1 MGKYIP
7 VLSSEEIKKRKL
19 LEDLLDIKNFLQSF
33 SLKYGVPVMDIY
45 DALYSLL
52 ESKEMTKSLFV
63 LSHILRELVQSMII
77 MENREIETQCEVFLM
92 EKVSIEDIEKIKHC
106 CGFGDGFSLKSDEQ
120 TILWKGCDFDGH
132 KIPRLRKAFP
142 RLDWEGAV
150 SRIDKE
156 IKSQSAPM
164 NYLGLY
170 LSKYSPLEE
179 AEIKAIV
186 SSLDS
191 IVNEDLSD
199 WAHVRYGTYSKKQIE
214 SKDFYQ
220 DLDAILKALLNCAKA
235 ELKAFSRSD
244 MIDEILINNRDI
256 KPLWSL
262 IQKDPLQKEYF
273 LRNLGE
279 EYFVKLKL
287 LHVFQNIPN
296 VDEEEFLPVNCYWPE
311 GLYLLKISSTQSE
324 EVLKVLEVI
333 DFGDHQNYRAKE
345 IYINIIL
352 SLYEQNLDITSLV
365 NRIFKER
372 WITNQFVGILGLYPL
387 KELIKKLVE
396 KGTYDGMGDLVGEVC
411 GVKKVIKTVANQEK
425 YGYKN
430 PEPLLRDNLVIDIL
444 KSLQDWTHDTSVLK
458 ALKDNLCDYTEEEM
472 SRKSY
477 SSGLD
482 DFSYISKP
490 DLEDFTNEYY
500 DYGDELINTVIKLAM
515 NLLADKDPEIVEKTL
530 TPRNDYSIFRRIRMI
545 LYSKNPSINSD
556 IIAEYLIK
564 EFGNEHVRYEYFL
577 MLKESFVYIK
587 EDKRTELFLK
597 VKEFSHDDSNKF
609 YLARFFNAIEA
620 LITEGERN
628 TYKVYLDLNKSYNEP
643 TVTSYSR
650 TAKDSSPYTMEEI
663 SELSIKEVFLKI
675 IDFTEVENAEWI
687 DKPTEDGFIG
697 YLKSDYNQRPEEYWN
712 HRDKLETI
720 YKKPKIFQAFIEL
733 FLQGD
738 LSPEDFEEICTIISN
753 FIKFA
758 IDQTEDIKEL
768 YYIFYSILQAL
779 KKYIEKGKAVDYD
792 ALDSV
797 LKTLLGMV
805 DSLDV
810 EDINMEDFYSK
821 SVNTIEGSVYHC
833 YFALLT
839 NKNTG
844 EIIRNRIEK
853 YLTLLLTEDRDSI
866 INSVAGY
873 YFLYLGDEFNMLI
886 KNRLFLNKKTLF
898 SVWSGFLLMNTIYKK
913 DFKNMVDCYW
923 FVIDHFENFQ
933 KYKFEDMIAHRFYE
947 FITLG
952 YLFFSSSYT
961 EGLFSTMFEKLEEKE
976 IINIIHFIGMQI
988 RNSKNKPKR
997 VVVKKIWRKLL
1008 SRNKYKQYY
1017 PLLGLWIDIDFFN
1030 EDEKWLIET
1039 LSKTLK
1045 KTDGDLEGEYNL
1057 SKQIEGLVGIDDE
1070 LLLECI
1076 KILASV
1082 PHQHYSLFSDNRLD
1096 LNRIFEN
1103 IHDNNPLLRGRILQ
1117 IKDSLY
1123 SKGYES
1129 FREKTEEN

>member
-19 LEDLLDIKNFLQSF
+19 LEDLLEIKNFLQSF
-33 SLKYGVPVMDIY
+33 SLKYGVPIMDIY

-63 LSHILRELVQSMII
+63 LSHILRELVQSMTI
-77 MENREIETQCEVFLM
+77 MENREIETECEVFLM
-92 EKVSIEDIEKIKHC
+92 DKIRIEDIEKIKHS

-120 TILWKGCDFDGH
+120 TILWKGCGFDGH

-150 SRIDKE
+150 SRIHEE
-156 IKSQSAPM
+156 IKRQSATM

-170 LSKYSPLEE
+170 LSKYSLLEE

-199 WAHVRYGTYSKKQIE
+199 WAHVRFGTYSKKQIE
-214 SKDFYQ
+214 PKDFYQ
-220 DLDAILKALLNCAKA
+220 DLDSILKALLNCAKA

-244 MIDEILINNRDI
+244 MIDEILINNKDI

-262 IQKDPLQKEYF
+262 IQDDPLQKEYL
-273 LRNLGE
+273 LRNLGK
-279 EYFVKLKL
+279 EYFEKLKL

-296 VDEEEFLPVNCYWPE
+296 VDEGEFLPVNCYWPE
-311 GLYLLKISSTQSE
+311 GLYLLKISSARAE
-324 EVLKVLEVI
+324 EVLKVLEAI

-352 SLYEQNLDITSLV
+352 SLYEQNIDISSLV
-365 NRIFKER
+365 DRIFKER
-372 WITNQFVGILGLYPL
+372 WIKNQFIGILGLYPL
-387 KELIKKLVE
+387 RELIKKLVE
-396 KGTYDGMGDLVGEVC
+396 KGTYDGMEDLIGEVC
-411 GVKKVIKTVANQEK
+411 GVKRLAVTSANQEK
-425 YGYKN
+425 YRYQN

-444 KSLQDWTHDTSVLK
+444 KSLQGWTHDTSVLK
-458 ALKDNLCDYTEEEM
+458 ALKDILCDYTEEEI

-490 DLEDFTNEYY
+490 DLEDFINEYY
-500 DYGDELINTVIKLAM
+500 DYGDELINTVVKLAM
-515 NLLADKDPEIVEKTL
+515 NLLAGKDSKVVEETL
-530 TPRNDYSIFRRIRMI
+530 TPRKDYSIFRRIRML
-545 LYSKNPSINSD
+545 LYSKYPSINSD

-597 VKEFSHDDSNKF
+597 IRKFSDEESNKF
-609 YLARFFNAIEA
+609 YLSRFFNAIED
-620 LITEGERN
+620 LITEDEKN
-628 TYKVYLDLNKSYNEP
+628 TYNVYLDLNKSYNEP
-643 TVTSYSR
+643 TASSYSR
-650 TAKDSSPYTMEEI
+650 TAKDLSPYTLEEI
-663 SELSIKEVFLKI
+663 SEFSIKEVFSAI
-675 IDFTEVENAEWI
+675 SDFTEVENAEWI
-687 DKPTEDGFIG
+687 DKPTENGLIG
-697 YLKSDYNQRPEEYWN
+697 NLKSDYNQRPDEYWN
-712 HRDKLETI
+712 HRDELETI

-738 LSPEDFEEICTIISN
+738 LSQEDFRETCTIISN
-753 FIKFA
+753 FIRFVT
-758 IDQTEDIKEL
+758 DQTEDIQGL
-768 YYIFYSILQAL
+768 YYVFYSILQAL
-779 KKYIEKGKAVDYD
+779 KKYIEGGKAVDYE

-797 LKTLLGMV
+797 LKILLGMV

-810 EDINMEDFYSK
+810 EDIDMEDFYSK

-839 NKNTG
+839 NKNTE
-844 EIIRNRIEK
+844 EIVRSKIKK
-853 YLTLLLTEDRDSI
+853 YLTPLLTVDRDSI
-866 INSVAGY
+866 INAVAGY
-873 YFLYLGDEFNMLI
+873 YFLYLEDDFYMVI
-886 KNRLFLNKKTLF
+886 KSRLFLNEKTLF
-898 SVWSGFLLMNTIYKK
+898 SVWSGFLLINTIYKK

-923 FVIDHFENFQ
+923 FVINHFENFR

-947 FITLG
+947 FVTLG
-952 YLFFSSSYT
+952 YLFFNYSYT
-961 EGLFSTMFEKLEEKE
+961 ESLFLTMFEKLEEKE
-976 IINIIHFIGMQI
+976 IKNIIHFIGMQI
-988 RNSKNKPKR
+988 RNSNNKPKR
-997 VVVKKIWRKLL
+997 AVVKKIWRKLL

-1017 PLLGLWIDIDFFN
+1017 PLLGLWIESDFFY

-1039 LSKTLK
+1039 LYKTLK
-1045 KTDGDLEGEYNL
+1045 KTDGDLECEYNL
-1057 SKQIEGLVGIDDE
+1057 SKQIQSLVGIDDE
-1070 LLLECI
+1070 LLLKCI

-1096 LNRIFEN
+1096 LNKIFEN
-1103 IHDNNPLLRGRILQ
+1103 IYDNNPLLKRRILQ

-1129 FREKTEEN
+1129 FREKTEEI

>member
-1 MGKYIP
+1 MKKSIP
-7 VLSSEEIKKRKL
+7 VLDSEEIRKREFLK
-19 LEDLLDIKNFLQSF
+19 DLVRIKNFLQSF
-33 SLKYGVPVMDIY
+33 SMRYGVPVVEIY
-45 DALYSLL
+45 DALYSFLK
-52 ESKEMTKSLFV
+52 SKQMTKSLFV
-63 LSHILRELVQSMII
+63 LCHILRELIQSMTDIKGVG
-77 MENREIETQCEVFLM
+77 RETQYEVSLM
-92 EKVSIEDIEKIKHC
+92 ANVKMKDMKKIQHSTD
-106 CGFGDGFSLKSDEQ
+106 FSSGFSLKDDER
-120 TILWKGCDFDGH
+120 TILWKGSGFKPG
-132 KIPRLRKAFP
+132 KIPKLKKAFP
-142 RLDWEGAV
+142 RLDWEGAL
-150 SRIDKE
+150 SRIWNEIKVQDVSQNYLGQYLKKYSSLEEDE
-156 IKSQSAPM
+156 IKS
-164 NYLGLY
+164 
-170 LSKYSPLEE
+170 
-179 AEIKAIV
+179 IV
-186 SSLDS
+186 SSMDS
-191 IVNEDLSD
+191 IVGDLFTD
-199 WAHVRYGTYSKKQIE
+199 WSHVRNGIYSKEKVDPN
-214 SKDFYQ
+214 DFY
-220 DLDAILKALLNCAKA
+220 DGLEIILKALLNCAKS
-235 ELKAFSRSD
+235 ELKAFSSSD
-244 MIDEILINNRDI
+244 MIDEILGNKGDI
-256 KPLWSL
+256 KRLWFL
-262 IQKDPLQKEYF
+262 IQKIPLQKEYF
-273 LRNLGE
+273 FRNLGK
-279 EYFVKLKL
+279 EYFEELRL
-287 LHVFQNIPN
+287 LDVFQKVPN
-296 VDEEEFLPVNCYWPE
+296 VNEKEFLPVDCYWPE
-311 GLYLLKISSTQSE
+311 GLYLLKISSAQPDD
-324 EVLKVLEVI
+324 VLKVLEGI

-352 SLYEQNLDITSLV
+352 SLYEQNIDITSLV
-365 NRIFKER
+365 DRIFKER

-396 KGTYDGMGDLVGEVC
+396 KETYNGMENLVGEVC
-411 GVKKVIKTVANQEK
+411 GVKRVTRTVANQEK
-425 YGYKN
+425 YRYRN
-430 PEPLLRDNLVIDIL
+430 PDPLLRDNLVIDIL

-458 ALKDNLCDYTEEEM
+458 ALKDILCDYTEEEM

-515 NLLADKDPEIVEKTL
+515 NLLANKDSEIVEKTL

-597 VKEFSHDDSNKF
+597 VKKFSHDDSNKF

-650 TAKDSSPYTMEEI
+650 TAKDSSPYTLEEI

-675 IDFTEVENAEWI
+675 TDFTEVENAEWI
-687 DKPTEDGFIG
+687 DKPTEDGFIE
-697 YLKSDYNQRPEEYWN
+697 YLKSDYNQRPDEYWN

-738 LSPEDFEEICTIISN
+738 LSSEDFEEICTIISN

-779 KKYIEKGKAVDYD
+779 KKYIKEGKAVDYD

-810 EDINMEDFYSK
+810 EDINMKDFYSK

-853 YLTLLLTEDRDSI
+853 YLKLLLTEDRDSI

-961 EGLFSTMFEKLEEKE
+961 EGLFLTMFEKLEEKE

-997 VVVKKIWRKLL
+997 AVVKKIWRKLL

-1103 IHDNNPLLRGRILQ
+1103 IHDNKPLLRGRILQ